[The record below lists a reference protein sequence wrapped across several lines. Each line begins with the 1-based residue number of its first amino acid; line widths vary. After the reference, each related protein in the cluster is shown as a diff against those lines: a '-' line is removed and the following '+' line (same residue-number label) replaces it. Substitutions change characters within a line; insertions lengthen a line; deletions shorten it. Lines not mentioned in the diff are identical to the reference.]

1 MYPPKKFLS
10 PIFLKVREII
20 VLVNLFQFPKEN
32 VSIPAANFF
41 SKIMFKK
48 KLDFFPLKWTM
59 VESGAKEIGGELAAI
74 GVKLKNV
81 FKIKK
86 WISDN
91 FFYLK
96 PLLSA

>member
-1 MYPPKKFLS
+1 
-10 PIFLKVREII
+10 
-20 VLVNLFQFPKEN
+20 
-32 VSIPAANFF
+32 
-41 SKIMFKK
+41 
-48 KLDFFPLKWTM
+48 M